1 MPIIVKEFTWK
12 QTPTALNITI
22 PLSQGNKERV
32 DLFAADSY
40 IKAHYSP
47 FLFEVFL
54 LHDVNIDKSK
64 CLVKEDFIILDLVK
78 REEQE
83 WEQLEKELTK
93 AEKIKLRQE
102 SLEKCQEKAKEG
114 FEQKRIKKSEMDRF
128 TVQKAMEI
136 DSRHH
141 EIMDKR
147 RDEQRKIAMDALE
160 MWRVN
165 TDEEGGKGVKIVEL
179 PDDKENGVVIEEVT
193 NEKPTPKIEKK
204 VEPEEV
210 KVKKVPQPATPHPK
224 KLVKTQIKSE
234 YVDKKRAEAAK
245 RVLPALRSQ
254 GSLEIHH
261 TPRVFPTPSRESARA
276 EEEAWLKNVTL
287 ARRAT
292 GFVSEDL
299 RPEEQDP
306 EWCKNKGDQFFRAAN
321 YLGAISA
328 YTHGILL
335 SDRLPSLFSNRAAAH
350 FALGNFNKCVNDC
363 STALE
368 LLVPPCASNLRAR
381 AACLARRAAGLAR
394 LGYLHK
400 AIAEM
405 KAASHLVP
413 DDHTIK
419 KDIHD
424 MERAWEQNPDDY

>member
-22 PLSQGNKERV
+22 PLSQGKKEKV
-32 DLFAADSY
+32 DLFATDSY

-93 AEKIKLRQE
+93 AEKLKLRQE
-102 SLEKCQEKAKEG
+102 ILEKCQEKAKEE

-160 MWRVN
+160 EWRVN
-165 TDEEGGKGVKIVEL
+165 TDGKGVKIVEL

-193 NEKPTPKIEKK
+193 DEKPTPKVEKK

-210 KVKKVPQPATPHPK
+210 KMKKVLPPATPHPRK
-224 KLVKTQIKSE
+224 SVKTPVKSE

-245 RVLPALRSQ
+245 RVLPALRNQ

-276 EEEAWLKNVTL
+276 EEDAWLKNVTL

-306 EWCKNKGDQFFRAAN
+306 EWCKNKGDEFFRAGN

-335 SDRLPSLFSNRAAAH
+335 SDRLPSLFSNRAATH

-368 LLVPPCASNLRAR
+368 LLVPPCESNRRAR
-381 AACLARRAAGLAR
+381 AACVARRAAGLAR
-394 LGYLHK
+394 LGYLGK
-400 AIAEM
+400 AIDEM
-405 KAASHLVP
+405 KAASKLMP
-413 DDHTIK
+413 DDETIK
-419 KDIHD
+419 KDIYE

>member
-12 QTPTALNITI
+12 QTAAALNITI
-22 PLSQGNKERV
+22 PLSQGKKEKV
-32 DLFAADSY
+32 DLFATDTY

-64 CLVKEDFIILDLVK
+64 CLVKEDLIVLDLVK
-78 REEQE
+78 REERE

-93 AEKIKLRQE
+93 ADKMKLRQE
-102 SLEKCQEKAKEG
+102 ILEKCQEKAKEE

-141 EIMDKR
+141 ELMDKR
-147 RDEQRKIAMDALE
+147 RDEQRKKAMDALE
-160 MWRVN
+160 EWRVN
-165 TDEEGGKGVKIVEL
+165 TDGNKGVKIVEL
-179 PDDKENGVVIEEVT
+179 PDDKENGVVIEEIT
-193 NEKPTPKIEKK
+193 DEKPVPKIERDEVAIKK
-204 VEPEEV
+204 PL
-210 KVKKVPQPATPHPK
+210 QPATPRPK
-224 KLVKTQIKSE
+224 KPVKTPVKSE
-234 YVDKKRAEAAK
+234 FVDKKRAEAAK
-245 RVLPALRSQ
+245 RVLPALRNQ
-254 GSLEIHH
+254 GSLEIRH

-276 EEEAWLKNVTL
+276 EEDAWLKNITL

-306 EWCKNKGDQFFRAAN
+306 EWCKNKGDEFFRAGN

-328 YTHGILL
+328 YTHGVLL
-335 SDRLPSLFSNRAAAH
+335 SDKLPSLFANRAAAH

-368 LLVPPCASNLRAR
+368 LLVPACETNRRAR
-381 AACLARRAAGLAR
+381 AACVARRAAGLAR
-394 LGYLHK
+394 LGYLGK
-400 AIAEM
+400 AVDEM
-405 KAASHLVP
+405 KAAARLVP
-413 DDHTIK
+413 DDRTLRQ
-419 KDIHD
+419 DIYD
-424 MERAWEQNPDDY
+424 MERAWEQNPDDN